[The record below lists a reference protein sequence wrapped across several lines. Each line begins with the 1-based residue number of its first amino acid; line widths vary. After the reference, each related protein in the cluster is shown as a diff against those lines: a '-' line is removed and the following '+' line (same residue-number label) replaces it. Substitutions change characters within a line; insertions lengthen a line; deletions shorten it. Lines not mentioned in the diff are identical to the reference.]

1 MMELENK
8 VALVTGAGSGIGKAA
23 AVLLAKEG
31 AKVALVSRTQ
41 EELEKVKGEI
51 EAGGGTALVAT
62 ADISK
67 PEDMEAVYQKIDTAW
82 GRLDVVFAHAGIN
95 GVWAPVDEI
104 ETDEWAKTIS
114 INLNG
119 TFHTVKYAVP
129 MLKKQNGGSIIITS
143 SINGTR
149 KFTQGGASAYASSK
163 AGQFAFAQMLAIEL
177 AKHRIRVNTV
187 CPGAIATEIEES
199 TTRRD
204 VEEASE
210 PVAYPE
216 GNIPLTDGEPGRPEE
231 VAELVLFLAS
241 DRSSHITGTPIWID
255 GGESLLEG

>member
-1 MMELENK
+1 MELDSK

-23 AVLLAKEG
+23 AILLAKEG
-31 AKVALVSRTQ
+31 AKVALLSRTQ
-41 EELEKVKGEI
+41 EELEKVKAEI
-51 EAGGGTALVAT
+51 EADGGTALVIT

-67 PEDMEAVYQKIDTAW
+67 SADMEAACQKIDAAW

-95 GVWAPVDEI
+95 GVWAPVDEL
-104 ETDEWAKTIS
+104 ETDEWAKTVS

-119 TFHTVKYAVP
+119 TFHTIKYAVP

-149 KFTQGGASAYASSK
+149 KFTMGGASAYAASK
-163 AGQFAFAQMLAIEL
+163 AGVFTFAKMLALEL
-177 AKHRIRVNTV
+177 AKHHIRVNTI
-187 CPGAIATEIEES
+187 CPGAIATDVEEH

-204 VEEASE
+204 VDEASE
-210 PVAYPE
+210 PVEYPA
-216 GNIPLTDGEPGRPEE
+216 GNIPLTDGEPGRPEQ
-231 VAELVLFLAS
+231 VADLVLFLAS

>member
-1 MMELENK
+1 MELENK

-23 AVLLAKEG
+23 AKLLAQEG

-51 EAGGGTALVAT
+51 EADGGTAMVIT

-67 PEDMEAVYQKIDTAW
+67 PADMEAACQKIDAEW
-82 GRLDVVFAHAGIN
+82 GRLDVVFAHAGVN
-95 GVWAPVDEI
+95 GVWAPVDEL
-104 ETDEWAKTIS
+104 ETDEWAKTIG

-119 TFHTVKYAVP
+119 TFHTVKYTVP

-149 KFTQGGASAYASSK
+149 KFTMGGASAYAASK
-163 AGQFAFAQMLAIEL
+163 AGVFTFGKMLALEL
-177 AKHRIRVNTV
+177 AKHRIRVNII
-187 CPGAIATEIEES
+187 CPGAIATDVEQH

-204 VEEASE
+204 VDEASE
-210 PVAYPE
+210 PVEYPE
-216 GNIPLTDGEPGRPEE
+216 GKIPLTDGEPGRPEQ
-231 VAELVLFLAS
+231 VADLVLFLAS

>member
-1 MMELENK
+1 MELENR
-8 VALVTGAGSGIGKAA
+8 VVLVTGAGSGIGKASA
-23 AVLLAKEG
+23 ILLAKEG
-31 AKVALVSRTQ
+31 AKVAMVSRTQ
-41 EELEKVKGEI
+41 EELDKVKDEI
-51 EAGGGTALVAT
+51 EADGGTALVIT

-67 PEDMEAVYQKIDTAW
+67 PEDMEAACQKIDAEW

-95 GVWAPVDEI
+95 GVWAPVDEL
-104 ETDEWAKTIS
+104 EVDEWAKTIS

-129 MLKKQNGGSIIITS
+129 MLKKQSGGSIIITS

-149 KFTQGGASAYASSK
+149 KFSMGGASAYAASK
-163 AGQFAFAQMLAIEL
+163 AGVFTFAKMLALEL
-177 AKHRIRVNTV
+177 AKHHIRVNTI
-187 CPGAIATEIEES
+187 CPGAIATDVEEH

-204 VEEASE
+204 VNEASE
-210 PVAYPE
+210 PVEYPE
-216 GNIPLTDGEPGRPEE
+216 GKIPLTDGKPGRPEE
-231 VAELVLFLAS
+231 VADLVLFLAS